1 MTARLI
7 CRRCAAC
14 LVALLFSVS
23 FLSFPVSGKETVGVY
38 SRANTGEKVIA
49 FTFDD
54 GPHPRYTDEIL
65 SILEKENVRATFFEI
80 GMNIAAH
87 PEITRRVVAAG
98 HEIGNHS
105 YSHPMGRAADPSIWE
120 DEIKKTDKLLSEL
133 GIDTPTLFRPPQGK
147 CPAGLTELLA
157 STDKIAIL
165 WNIDTRDWEHRS
177 TEEIVREVENNLCGG
192 DIVLFHDFVNAESTT
207 IPAIKKLIPALKQRG
222 YQFVTVSELLDTY
235 VFKSR

>member
-1 MTARLI
+1 MRI
-7 CRRCAAC
+7 RSFCRRCA
-14 LVALLFSVS
+14 VALLALLLSFSL
-23 FLSFPVSGKETVGVY
+23 FLFPVSGRETIGVY

-54 GPHPRYTDEIL
+54 GPHPHYTDEIL

-80 GMNIAAH
+80 GVNIAEY
-87 PEITRRVVAAG
+87 PEITRRVAAAG

-105 YSHPMGRAADPSIWE
+105 YTHPIGRATDPSIWE
-120 DEIKKTDKLLSEL
+120 EEIRKTDVLLAEL
-133 GIDTPTLFRPPQGK
+133 GIEKPTLFRPPQGK
-147 CPAGLTELLA
+147 CPTGLTELLA
-157 STDKIAIL
+157 STNKIAIL

-177 TEEIVREVENNLCGG
+177 TDEIIKEVEGNLRGG
-192 DIVLFHDFVNAESTT
+192 DIVLFHDFVSAESTT